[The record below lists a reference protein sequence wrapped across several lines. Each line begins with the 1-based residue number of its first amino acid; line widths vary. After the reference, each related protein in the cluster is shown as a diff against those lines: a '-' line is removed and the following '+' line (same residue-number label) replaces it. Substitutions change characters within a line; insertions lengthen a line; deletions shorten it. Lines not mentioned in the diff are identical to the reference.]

1 MVDALGNLDLDPSS
15 ASSASLLLHD
25 REDDGQNVTGTDT
38 GTDTTRVVELPCGH
52 EIQMTREEL
61 EELERRELE
70 RGDMMDEDEMD
81 EDEGFRCEECG
92 ELDLFFPLSFCVCV
106 HLLRRRQQGMMQC
119 LLTFRSSFL
128 LLSLLHR

>member
-1 MVDALGNLDLDPSS
+1 MVDAFENLDLDPSS
-15 ASSASLLLHD
+15 ASSASLLLRD
-25 REDDGQNVTGTDT
+25 REDNGQNVTGTDS
-38 GTDTTRVVELPCGH
+38 GTDTRVVELPCGH
-52 EIQMTREEL
+52 EIRMTREEM

-106 HLLRRRQQGMMQC
+106 
-119 LLTFRSSFL
+119 FIFYDDDNKE
-128 LLSLLHR
+128 

>member
-1 MVDALGNLDLDPSS
+1 MVDALRNLDLDPSS
-15 ASSASLLLHD
+15 ASSASLLSRD
-25 REDDGQNVTGTDT
+25 REDSGQNSTTAI

-52 EIQMTREEL
+52 EIRMTREEM

-70 RGDMMDEDEMD
+70 RGDMMDEDE
-81 EDEGFRCEECG
+81 GFRCEECG
-92 ELDLFFPLSFCVCV
+92 ELDLFLPLSFCVCV

>member
-15 ASSASLLLHD
+15 ASSASLLLRD
-25 REDDGQNVTGTDT
+25 GEDNGQNSTTAT

-52 EIQMTREEL
+52 EIRMTREEM

>member
-1 MVDALGNLDLDPSS
+1 MVDALENLDLDPSS
-15 ASSASLLLHD
+15 ASSASLLLRD
-25 REDDGQNVTGTDT
+25 REDSGQNSTTAI

-52 EIQMTREEL
+52 EIRMTREEM
-61 EELERRELE
+61 EEMERRELE
-70 RGDMMDEDEMD
+70 RGDMMD

-119 LLTFRSSFL
+119 LLTFRTSFPSSV
-128 LLSLLHR
+128 SSP

>member
-1 MVDALGNLDLDPSS
+1 MVDAFENLDLDPSS
-15 ASSASLLLHD
+15 ASSASLLSRD
-25 REDDGQNVTGTDT
+25 REDSGQNSTTAI

-52 EIQMTREEL
+52 EIRMTREEM

>member
-1 MVDALGNLDLDPSS
+1 MVDAFENLDLDPSS
-15 ASSASLLLHD
+15 ASSASLLLRD
-25 REDDGQNVTGTDT
+25 REDSGQNSTTAI

-52 EIQMTREEL
+52 EIRMTREEM

-70 RGDMMDEDEMD
+70 RGDMMD

>member
-1 MVDALGNLDLDPSS
+1 MVDALENLNLDPSL
-15 ASSASLLLHD
+15 ASSASLPLRD
-25 REDDGQNVTGTDT
+25 REDNGQNSTTAI

-52 EIQMTREEL
+52 EIRMTREEM

-70 RGDMMDEDEMD
+70 RGDMMD

>member
-1 MVDALGNLDLDPSS
+1 MVDALENLDLDPSS
-15 ASSASLLLHD
+15 ASSASLLLRD
-25 REDDGQNVTGTDT
+25 REDSGQNSTTAI

-52 EIQMTREEL
+52 EIRMTREEM

-70 RGDMMDEDEMD
+70 RGDMMDEDEMDEDEMD

-106 HLLRRRQQGMMQC
+106 
-119 LLTFRSSFL
+119 FIFYDDDNKE
-128 LLSLLHR
+128 

>member
-15 ASSASLLLHD
+15 ASLLLRD
-25 REDDGQNVTGTDT
+25 REDSGQNSTTAI

-52 EIQMTREEL
+52 EIRMTREEM

-70 RGDMMDEDEMD
+70 RGDMMD